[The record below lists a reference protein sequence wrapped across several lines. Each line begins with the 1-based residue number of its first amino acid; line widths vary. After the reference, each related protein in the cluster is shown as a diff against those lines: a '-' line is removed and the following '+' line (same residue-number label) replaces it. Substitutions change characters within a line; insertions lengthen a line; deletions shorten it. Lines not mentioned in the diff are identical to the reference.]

1 MEFGPILRA
10 LLRNKLGVI
19 LIAVQIAFTM
29 TVIVN
34 AIYIIN
40 QRGELM
46 SRPSGTDESNLFY
59 IRSIGFG
66 ENFNEELT
74 VADDLA
80 RLRQM
85 PGIVDATVINTVPV
99 SNSGSSSGFSL
110 EPGALES
117 IVPSAIY
124 RADHRSLNTMGLE
137 LITGVDFT
145 EADVLTRAQSSNTD
159 ADTVII
165 TQALAE
171 ELFPEGG
178 AQAAVGQSIYTPS
191 QQAIRIIGV
200 VRQLQAP
207 WTLWPDIEN
216 SVISPEIVID
226 GSSLYLIRTEPG
238 EQDRL
243 MPAVEEMLAASNQQ
257 RILRQ
262 LRTMSDTRE
271 ESYRI
276 DSVMTRILSVVIV
289 TLVFITA
296 MGIVGLAV
304 FSINRRRKQIGTRR
318 ALGAT
323 QGSILRHFLLENAII
338 SGIGVIAGAILTIA
352 FNIFLVQ
359 TFNMPRIG
367 WYYVPAG
374 MLALLLVGQLAVVG
388 PSRAASRI
396 TPALA
401 TRSV

>member
-110 EPGALES
+110 EPGALEAS
-117 IVPSAIY
+117 VPSAIY

-137 LITGVDFT
+137 LIAGVDFT
-145 EADVLTRAQSSNTD
+145 EADVLTRPQSSNTD

-191 QQAIRIIGV
+191 QQAIRVIGV

>member
-10 LLRNKLGVI
+10 LSRNKLGVI
-19 LIAVQIAFTM
+19 LIALQIAFTM

-34 AIYIIN
+34 AVFIIN

-46 SRPSGTDESNLFY
+46 QRPSGLDEASLFHL
-59 IRSIGFG
+59 RSIGFG
-66 ENFNEELT
+66 QNFNVET
-74 VADDLA
+74 SVADDLS
-80 RLRQM
+80 RLRQT
-85 PGIVDATVINTVPV
+85 PGIVDATVINALPV
-99 SNSGSSSGFSL
+99 SDSGSSSGFTL
-110 EPGALES
+110 DPGNLES
-117 IVPSAIY
+117 VVPSAIY
-124 RADHRSLNTMGLE
+124 YADHRSLNTMGLE
-137 LITGVDFT
+137 LIAGVDF
-145 EADVLTRAQSSNTD
+145 EVSDVLVRESSSNTN
-159 ADTVII
+159 ADSVII

-171 ELFPEGG
+171 QLFPDGW
-178 AQAAVGQSIYTPS
+178 QSAVGQSIYTPS
-191 QQAIRIIGV
+191 QQAIRIIGI
-200 VRQLQAP
+200 VRRLQAP
-207 WTLWPDIEN
+207 WPQWSDIEN
-216 SVISPEIVID
+216 SAIFPEIVID

-243 MPAVEEMLAASNQQ
+243 MPAVEEMLAASNPQ

-262 LRTMSDTRE
+262 MRTMAETRE

-276 DSVMTRILSVVIV
+276 DSVMTRILTVVIA

-323 QGSILRHFLLENAII
+323 RGAILRYFLLENVMI
-338 SGIGVIAGAILTIA
+338 SSMGVVFGAVLTIG
-352 FNIFLVQ
+352 FNMFLVQ
-359 TFNMPRIG
+359 TFNMPRID
-367 WYYVPAG
+367 WYYTPAG
-374 MLALLLVGQLAVVG
+374 MLALILVGLLAVIG
-388 PSRAASRI
+388 PSRAAARI

>member
-10 LLRNKLGVI
+10 LSRNKLGVI
-19 LIAVQIAFTM
+19 LIALQIAFTM

-34 AIYIIN
+34 AVFIIN

-46 SRPSGTDESNLFY
+46 QRPSGLDEASLFHL
-59 IRSIGFG
+59 RSIGFG
-66 ENFNEELT
+66 QNFNEET
-74 VADDLA
+74 SVADDLS
-80 RLRQM
+80 RLRQT
-85 PGIVDATVINTVPV
+85 PGIVDATVINALPV
-99 SNSGSSSGFSL
+99 SDSGSSSGFTL
-110 EPGALES
+110 DPGNLES
-117 IVPSAIY
+117 VVPSAIY
-124 RADHRSLNTMGLE
+124 YADHRSLNTMGLE
-137 LITGVDFT
+137 LIAGVDF
-145 EADVLTRAQSSNTD
+145 EVSDVLVRESSSNTN
-159 ADTVII
+159 ADSVII

-171 ELFPEGG
+171 QLFPDGW
-178 AQAAVGQSIYTPS
+178 QSAVGQSIYTPS
-191 QQAIRIIGV
+191 QQAIRIIGI
-200 VRQLQAP
+200 VRRLQAP
-207 WTLWPDIEN
+207 WPQWSDIEN
-216 SVISPEIVID
+216 SAIFPEIVID

-243 MPAVEEMLAASNQQ
+243 MPAVEEMLAASNPQ

-262 LRTMSDTRE
+262 MRTMAETRE

-276 DSVMTRILSVVIV
+276 DSVMTRILTVVIA

-323 QGSILRHFLLENAII
+323 RGAILRYFLLENVMI
-338 SGIGVIAGAILTIA
+338 SSMGVVFGAVLTIG
-352 FNIFLVQ
+352 FNMFLVQ
-359 TFNMPRIG
+359 TFNMPRID
-367 WYYVPAG
+367 WYYTPAG
-374 MLALLLVGQLAVVG
+374 MLALILVGLLAVIG
-388 PSRAASRI
+388 PSRAAARI

>member
-46 SRPSGTDESNLFY
+46 QRPSGIDEDNLFY

-66 ENFNEELT
+66 QDFNEEVT
-74 VADDLA
+74 YADDLA
-80 RLRQM
+80 RLRQT
-85 PGIVDATVINTVPV
+85 PGIADATVINAIPV
-99 SNSGSSSGFSL
+99 SGSGSSSGFSL
-110 EPGALES
+110 EPNDVAS
-117 IVPSAIY
+117 MVPSAIY
-124 RADHRSLNTMGLE
+124 YADHHALNTMDLE
-137 LITGVDFT
+137 LIAGVDFS
-145 EADVLTRAQSSNTD
+145 ESDLLVRESSLN
-159 ADTVII
+159 ANAGSVII
-165 TQALAE
+165 TQALAQR
-171 ELFPEGG
+171 LFDGSI
-178 AQAAVGQSIYTPS
+178 QSAVGQTLYTPS
-191 QQAIRIIGV
+191 QQAVRIIGV
-200 VRQLQAP
+200 VRRLQAP
-207 WTLWPDIEN
+207 WPEWPDIEN
-216 SVISPEIVID
+216 SAIFPEVVID
-226 GSSLYLIRTEPG
+226 GSSLYLIRTEAG
-238 EQDRL
+238 EQNRL
-243 MPAVEEMLAASNQQ
+243 MPQVEEMLAASNSE

-262 LRTMSDTRE
+262 LQTLQETRE

-276 DSVMTRILSVVIV
+276 DSVMTRILYVVIA

-323 QGSILRHFLLENAII
+323 QGDILRYFLVENVMI
-338 SGIGVIAGAILTIA
+338 SGIGVLTGAILTIA

-359 TFNMPRIG
+359 TFNMPRID
-367 WYYVPAG
+367 WYYTPVG
-374 MLALLLVGQLAVVG
+374 MLALLLVGQLAVIG
-388 PSRAASRI
+388 PSRAAARI

>member
-1 MEFGPILRA
+1 MQFGPVLRA

-46 SRPSGTDESNLFY
+46 SRPSGADENNLFY

-66 ENFNEELT
+66 QNFNEETT
-74 VADDLA
+74 VADDLS

-99 SNSGSSSGFSL
+99 SNSGSSSGFTL
-110 EPGALES
+110 EPGNLES
-117 IVPSAIY
+117 MVPSAIY
-124 RADHRSLNTMGLE
+124 YADHRSLNTLGLE
-137 LITGVDFT
+137 LVAGVDFT
-145 EADVLTRAQSSNTD
+145 ESDVLIRESSSN
-159 ADTVII
+159 ANASTVII

-171 ELFPEGG
+171 KLFPEG
-178 AQAAVGQSIYTPS
+178 AQAAIGQSIYTPS
-191 QQAIRIIGV
+191 EQGVRVIGV

-207 WTLWPDIEN
+207 WTLWPDIEH
-216 SVISPEIVID
+216 SVIFPEIVID
-226 GSSLYLIRTEPG
+226 GASLYLLRTEPG

-243 MPAVEEMLAASNQQ
+243 MPVVEEMLAASNQQ

-262 LRTMSDTRE
+262 LRTMADTRE

-276 DSVMTRILSVVIV
+276 DSVMTRILSIVIA

-304 FSINRRRKQIGTRR
+304 FSINRRRRQIGTRR

-338 SGIGVIAGAILTIA
+338 SGIGVVAGAVLTIA

-367 WYYVPAG
+367 WYYIPAG
-374 MLALLLVGQLAVVG
+374 MLALLLVGQLAVIG

>member
-46 SRPSGTDESNLFY
+46 QRPSGIDEDNLFY

-66 ENFNEELT
+66 QDFNEEIT
-74 VADDLA
+74 YADDLA
-80 RLRQM
+80 RLRQT
-85 PGIVDATVINTVPV
+85 PGIADATVINAIPV
-99 SNSGSSSGFSL
+99 SGSGSSSGFSL
-110 EPGALES
+110 EPNDVAS
-117 IVPSAIY
+117 MVPSAIY
-124 RADHRSLNTMGLE
+124 YADHHALNTMDLE
-137 LITGVDFT
+137 LIAGVDFS
-145 EADVLTRAQSSNTD
+145 ESDLLVRESSLN
-159 ADTVII
+159 ANAGSVII
-165 TQALAE
+165 TQALAQR
-171 ELFPEGG
+171 LFDGSV
-178 AQAAVGQSIYTPS
+178 QSAVGQTLYTPS
-191 QQAIRIIGV
+191 QQAVRIIGV
-200 VRQLQAP
+200 VRRLQAP
-207 WTLWPDIEN
+207 WPEWPDIEN
-216 SVISPEIVID
+216 SA
-226 GSSLYLIRTEPG
+226 SSLSLIRTEAG
-238 EQDRL
+238 EQNRL
-243 MPAVEEMLAASNQQ
+243 MPQVEEMLAASNSE

-262 LRTMSDTRE
+262 LQTLQETRE

-276 DSVMTRILSVVIV
+276 DSVMTRILYVVIA

-323 QGSILRHFLLENAII
+323 QGDILRYFLVENVMI
-338 SGIGVIAGAILTIA
+338 SGIGVLTGAILTIA

-359 TFNMPRIG
+359 TFNMPRID
-367 WYYVPAG
+367 WYYTPVG
-374 MLALLLVGQLAVVG
+374 MLALLLVGQLAVIG
-388 PSRAASRI
+388 PSRAAARI

>member
-10 LLRNKLGVI
+10 LLRNKLGII

-46 SRPSGTDESNLFY
+46 SRPSGTDENNLFY

-66 ENFNEELT
+66 QNFNEETT

-80 RLRQM
+80 RLRQT

-99 SNSGSSSGFSL
+99 SNSGSSSAFLL
-110 EPGALES
+110 EPGELAS
-117 IVPSAIY
+117 SVPSAIY
-124 RADHRSLNTMGLE
+124 YADHRSLNTMGLE
-137 LITGVDFT
+137 LVAGVDFT
-145 EADVLTRAQSSNTD
+145 EADVLIRESSSNAN

-171 ELFPEGG
+171 QLFPEG
-178 AQAAVGQSIYTPS
+178 AQAAIGQVVYTPS
-191 QQAIRIIGV
+191 DQAVRIIGV

-207 WTLWPDIEN
+207 WPLWEDIEN
-216 SVISPEIVID
+216 SAIFPEIVID
-226 GSSLYLIRTEPG
+226 GASLYLIRTEPG

-243 MPAVEEMLAASNQQ
+243 MPMVEEMLGASNEQ

-262 LRTMSDTRE
+262 LRTMADTRE

-276 DSVMTRILSVVIV
+276 DSVMTRILSIVIA
-289 TLVFITA
+289 TLIFITA

-323 QGSILRHFLLENAII
+323 QGSILRHFLVENAII
-338 SGIGVIAGAILTIA
+338 SGFGVLGGAVLTIA
-352 FNIFLVQ
+352 FNMFLVQ
-359 TFNMPRIG
+359 TFNMPRID
-367 WYYVPAG
+367 WYYIPAG